1 MTPLIRFESVL
12 PVLGCLFL
20 ALSASTAVPPIIFR
34 EPLPLLGSD
43 VINSTSLDN
52 FPTYIG
58 SSPNATLPNLPGGKL
73 SRRATKDEY
82 LRILP
87 LGASITQGVDSSTG
101 NGYRKPLRDKLRS
114 EGWLVNMVGTK
125 QDGNMVDNVK
135 SMLHKIDHLL
145 SCVRRIM
152 KDIPVG

>member
-1 MTPLIRFESVL
+1 MTSLLQYGSAL
-12 PVLGCLFL
+12 PVLGCLLL
-20 ALSASTAVPPIIFR
+20 APFAATAVPPIIFN
-34 EPLPLLGSD
+34 EPPPLLGGD
-43 VINSTSLDN
+43 LVNSTFFDS
-52 FPTYIG
+52 FPTYI
-58 SSPNATLPNLPGGKL
+58 SSYSNATLPNQPGTNL
-73 SRRATKDEY
+73 SRRVTKDEY

-87 LGASITQGVDSSTG
+87 LGASITQGVGSSTG

-135 SMLHKIDHLL
+135 FMLRQIDHLL
-145 SCVRRIM
+145 SCVRRIT